1 MREVCGYLDE
11 TITRPITPTTEPTE
25 KTIAVETSQ
34 NSKNPS
40 LDEWEIQ
47 DIWTKTLLTFNI
59 KDADGL
65 GIDTT
70 GISASIWKSAKNNYK
85 THSEM
90 TRINADNELRT
101 LKYADNNNFPTHL
114 SIIVMIHSNT
124 YLFLY

>member
-1 MREVCGYLDE
+1 M
-11 TITRPITPTTEPTE
+11 
-25 KTIAVETSQ
+25 
-34 NSKNPS
+34 
-40 LDEWEIQ
+40 DEWEIQ